1 MSFLGETDVS
11 VTDED
16 IKNQENKMVGTVPMG
31 RLGKLSEVAKV
42 VVFLCSDSASYV
54 SGEVI
59 MIDGGKTA

>member
-1 MSFLGETDVS
+1 M
-11 VTDED
+11 
-16 IKNQENKMVGTVPMG
+16 IGTVPMG
-31 RLGKLSEVAKV
+31 RLGKLSEVAEV